1 MFVSEYPHLVVNSK
15 GHLEFG
21 GCDLTTLARKYGTPL
36 YVMNEDI
43 IRENSRR
50 YVKGLKSRYPNSDVA
65 YAGKAFMSAWIC
77 NVMMEEGLLLDVV
90 SGGELY
96 TALRAGFP
104 PERIIFHGN
113 NKSRDEIAMGVN
125 VNVGR
130 FVVDS
135 YYEIEALDEL
145 CKKTGKKADI
155 LLRVAP
161 GIEAHT
167 HEYVETGMLDSKFG
181 FGLSNGE
188 ALGALHKIADSSH
201 LYLRGLHSHIGSQ
214 ILSLDGPIRAA
225 KLMVEFM
232 AQVSREFGIEIEELD
247 LGGGLGVVYTAGDTP
262 PSIESYLDAITGA
275 VVEGCDRLGITRPRL
290 LMEPGRSIVGEAGLT
305 LYTIGSIKHVPGIR
319 TYVCVDGGMAD
330 NPRPAL
336 YGSVYQAVPAVPGS
350 ATEEPCGHVSIAGK
364 CCESGDILIREC
376 FLPNLKSSDVLAVLS
391 TGAYNYSMASN
402 YNRLPRPAVVAVSK
416 GSSQVV
422 VRRETYADLVSKD
435 VFRPKISRHS
445 GRAIVPAA
453 NWNN

>member
-1 MFVSEYPHLVVNSK
+1 MSEYPHLVVNSK

-21 GCDLTTLARKYGTPL
+21 GCGLTTLARKYGTPL

-50 YVKGLKSRYPNSDVA
+50 YFKGLKCRYPNSGVA

-77 NVMMEEGLLLDVV
+77 NVIMEEGLLLDVV

-113 NKSRDEIAMGVN
+113 NKSRDEIAMGVDA
-125 VNVGR
+125 NVGR

-135 YYEIEALDEL
+135 FYEIEALDEF
-145 CKKTGKKADI
+145 CEKTGKNADI

-188 ALGALHKIADSSH
+188 ALNALHKIISSSH
-201 LYLRGLHSHIGSQ
+201 LCLRGFHTHIGSQ

-225 KLMVEFM
+225 KRMVEFI
-232 AQVSREFGIEIEELD
+232 AQVSRELGIEIQELD
-247 LGGGLGVVYTAGDTP
+247 LGGGLGIVYTAGDTP
-262 PSIESYLDAITGA
+262 PSIESYLDAIAGA
-275 VVEGCDRLGITRPRL
+275 VRGECDRLGITRPRL

-319 TYVCVDGGMAD
+319 TYVCIDGGMAD

-336 YGSVYQAVPAVPGS
+336 YGSVYRAVPAVPGS
-350 ATEEPCGHVSIAGK
+350 AKGDPGGQVSIAGK

-376 FLPNLKSSDVLAVLS
+376 FLPNLKSGDILAVLS
-391 TGAYNYSMASN
+391 TGAYTYSMASN

-422 VRRETYADLVSKD
+422 IRRETYADLVSKD
-435 VFRPKISRHS
+435 VFHPRISRHS
-445 GRAIVPAA
+445 GRAFVPAA